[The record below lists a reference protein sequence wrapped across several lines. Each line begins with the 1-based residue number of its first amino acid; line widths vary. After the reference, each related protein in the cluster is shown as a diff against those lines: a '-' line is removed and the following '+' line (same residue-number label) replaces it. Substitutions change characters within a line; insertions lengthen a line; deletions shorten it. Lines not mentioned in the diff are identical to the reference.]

1 MQNLESLD
9 FLSIFH
15 IIIILFIG
23 WLIKKKYQKEF
34 PEYKYFLTGLSFKLL
49 GVICFMFIYVFY
61 YGGGDTFNYFK
72 GSSAIAGLLLENP
85 SYGLQELFG
94 FGFGGKYYGWFNEN
108 TGYPPL
114 YMWRDSHTFAV
125 CRYSVPFVILGFRT
139 FFASS
144 ILMAT
149 FSYIGL
155 WKLYR
160 LFNILYPGYSRGFAR
175 LILFLPSLI
184 FWGSGIM
191 KDSYM
196 ICATCWTTYNFYMVF
211 IARKKVISNVLL
223 LIFNFLLIINIKSYI
238 ILSLIPG
245 MVLWLYS
252 LNINKIK
259 NSVARGLVGP
269 FFLLV
274 FLSSGAY
281 FLGSISEL
289 MGVYG
294 NVDSAIEQAQ
304 TIQQDLL
311 RENQYGRN
319 SYNIGEIENSVSG
332 LLTIAPIAIFTALFR
347 PLLWEVGSATMIISA
362 LENTMFLL
370 FCIYFLINS
379 NPFIFFRTLKLNP
392 FLIYCISFSLIFAF
406 GVGIAGTNFGALV
419 RYKIPLIP
427 FFFSSLF
434 LVSKL
439 IKNQ

>member
-1 MQNLESLD
+1 MQQFESLD
-9 FLSIFH
+9 FLSIFY

-23 WLIKKKYQKEF
+23 WLIKNKHQKEF
-34 PEYKYFLTGLSFKLL
+34 PEYKYFLTGLNLKLL
-49 GVICFMFIYVFY
+49 GVISFIFVYGFY

-72 GSSAIAGLLLENP
+72 GSSAIVGLLLENP
-85 SYGLQELFG
+85 GYGLQELLG

-114 YMWRDSHTFAV
+114 YMWRDSHTFSV
-125 CRYSVPFVILGFRT
+125 CRYSVPFVILGART
-139 FFASS
+139 FFTSS
-144 ILMAT
+144 ILVAT

-160 LFNILYPGYSRGFAR
+160 LFNILYPGYSRGLAR
-175 LILFLPSLI
+175 LILFLPSLL

-191 KDSYM
+191 KDSFM
-196 ICATCWTTYNFYMVF
+196 ICATCWITYNFYMVF
-211 IARKKVISNVLL
+211 IARKKVISNTLI
-223 LIFNFLLIINIKSYI
+223 LIFNFFLIINVKSYI

-259 NSVARGLVGP
+259 NSIIRRLMIP
-269 FFLLV
+269 FIFLG
-274 FLSSGAY
+274 FLSAGSY
-281 FLGSISEL
+281 FIGSVSEL

-294 NVDSAIEQAQ
+294 DMDSAIEQAQ
-304 TIQQDLL
+304 VIQEDLL
-311 RENQYGRN
+311 RANQYGKN
-319 SYNIGEIENSVSG
+319 SYNIGEIENSLVG
-332 LLTIAPIAIFTALFR
+332 LITIAPIAVFTALFR
-347 PLLWEVGSATMIISA
+347 PLFWEVGSVTMVISA
-362 LENTMFLL
+362 LENSMFLL

-379 NPFIFFRTLKLNP
+379 NPFIFFKTIKSNP
-392 FLIYCISFSLIFAF
+392 FLIYCLTFALIFAF

-427 FFFSSLF
+427 FFFSSIF

-439 IKNQ
+439 IKKQ